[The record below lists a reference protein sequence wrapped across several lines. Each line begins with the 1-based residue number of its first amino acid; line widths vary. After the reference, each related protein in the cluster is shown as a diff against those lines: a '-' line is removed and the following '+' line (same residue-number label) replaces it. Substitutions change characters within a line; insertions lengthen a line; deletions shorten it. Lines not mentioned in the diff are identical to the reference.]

1 MKAAVSDAT
10 RVALRKNVQGPE
22 RIKDGAILVTSLE
35 SQVLTKEELMAF
47 IEAQMTTAP
56 LTKLQKRAIRKVV
69 KAEDQAYKDEK
80 SNRVIA
86 RGPHAGSDGDG
97 D

>member
-1 MKAAVSDAT
+1 MV
-10 RVALRKNVQGPE
+10 GPA
-22 RIKDGAILVTSLE
+22 RIKDGAILVTSFE
-35 SQVLTKEELMAF
+35 SQVLTKEELEAY
-47 IEAQMTTAP
+47 IEAHEPGDAP
-56 LTKLQKRAIRKVV
+56 LTKLQKRAVRKVRE
-69 KAEDQAYKDEK
+69 AEAQAQKDEK

>member
-1 MKAAVSDAT
+1 M
-10 RVALRKNVQGPE
+10 QGPT
-22 RIKDGAILVTSLE
+22 RMGKDGGILVTSIE

-47 IEAQMTTAP
+47 YAASMTSAP
-56 LTKLQKRAIRKVV
+56 LTKLQKRAIRKVS
-69 KAEDQAYKDEK
+69 KAEDQAYKDKK

-86 RGPHAGSDGDG
+86 QGPKVGSDGDG